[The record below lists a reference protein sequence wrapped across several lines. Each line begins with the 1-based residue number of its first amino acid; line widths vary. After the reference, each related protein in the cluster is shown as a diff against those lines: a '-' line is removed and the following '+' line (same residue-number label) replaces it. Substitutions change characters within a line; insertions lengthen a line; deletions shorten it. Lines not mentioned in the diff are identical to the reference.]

1 MNCHLTA
8 ENAAFTKI
16 RQLEKRVD
24 ETDKELDDVK
34 QQVSANTN
42 AFNGHIAQTAERVET
57 KELSATSATAN
68 TATFTNAEAGNLN
81 ATGITATTID
91 AGTINVDNL
100 ENVNVLHGKTVDVDK
115 TIATIGQ
122 FTETHTTT
130 ANNTTTNTDTLNV
143 STEANLTGQVNIDG
157 NLTFTKDNGLSKL
170 QGNYLEVDAANVV
183 IENKN
188 KEAYALKVPG
198 INGQALFGGS
208 VTVQDTLTAKNLVV
222 DGETHTTTAN
232 NTTTNTDTLNVST
245 EANLTG
251 QVNIDGNLTF
261 TKDNGLSKLQGEYL
275 EVDAAK
281 VVLNNKTKDGYALY
295 APGVDGRALFEG
307 SVSVQDTLTA
317 KNLVVDGEV
326 KGLKLD
332 EDTVLTNPTFKG
344 ITGTNELTTTALVIN
359 SEGKL
364 VSKKV
369 SNEVEGSVASSLVAY
384 KKIINATLLNEWK
397 QNSDNSVYKVP
408 VSSTAQFVINT
419 TNGEIQL
426 TNENGNQRKV
436 SDLGVTLEEAAYSVV
451 HNNFVYIIHP
461 TMENGTTFKCVII
474 PINTNTMEVSP
485 SLDITQY
492 FGEVSSSDYSESI
505 FEVVQN
511 KATYQPAAFGSVLS
525 EDVPTIGFIGT
536 NTYINLSTMEVNTR
550 DTAFDGKYSYV
561 LTKNGRWIKI
571 FGSVFSGMNTYYCTN
586 GRYSSV
592 EDAALGVPT
601 CENILDPDTNKIS
614 RQMFYVDAPL
624 FGMCGNSLVYS
635 NGGKIKEKPFAYIPG
650 YSTYES
656 HIFGTVD
663 KDGNPVYFGTLL
675 TVVSN
680 SASNSNLYLMGG
692 YYPRDYFTTT
702 TSYIETIVIDDAK
715 VEVNGSTFVDGVW
728 YDKVVNSV
736 TDLIAFITKPKDKKR
751 YKVLYTGYSV
761 WFDSSDTFQFP
772 KVFTSNDIY
781 GTFDIYHRRDDSRTF
796 ALELI
801 GTPGTATRIS
811 TLIDACHWHGFNT
824 NVSLLFCN
832 EALNKILAVDDES
845 VSYLHIND
853 CQLTFGTS
861 NTGKNSKYYLGISD
875 SSNVTYGLFNIPG
888 SLFSDVEN
896 KKVDLTLTNCYN
908 VIYRDNNSAN
918 DVMYGYSKMLFSFSD
933 RCEANIYSIP
943 SQVSEQCG
951 PGYNLEYN
959 AAANA
964 GAKFRTPTLK
974 YRATP
979 YR

>member
-1 MNCHLTA
+1 MDGRMNCHLTA

-16 RQLEKRVD
+16 RQLEKRMD
-24 ETDKELDDVK
+24 ETDKELDGVE
-34 QQVSANTN
+34 QQVLANTN
-42 AFNGHIAQTAERVET
+42 AFNEHIAQTAERVET

-68 TATFTNAEAGNLN
+68 TATFTNAEVSNLN
-81 ATGITATTID
+81 ATDITATTIG
-91 AGTINVDNL
+91 AETINVDNL

-122 FTETHTTT
+122 FAETHTTT

-143 STEANLTGQVNIDG
+143 ATEANLTGQVNIDG

-208 VTVQDTLTAKNLVV
+208 VTVQDTLTAKNLMVV
-222 DGETHTTTAN
+222 GET
-232 NTTTNTDTLNVST
+232 
-245 EANLTG
+245 
-251 QVNIDGNLTF
+251 F
-261 TKDNGLSKLQGEYL
+261 M
-275 EVDAAK
+275 
-281 VVLNNKTKDGYALY
+281 
-295 APGVDGRALFEG
+295 
-307 SVSVQDTLTA
+307 
-317 KNLVVDGEV
+317 

-332 EDTVLTNPTFKG
+332 ESTELTNPTFKG
-344 ITGTNELTTTALVIN
+344 ITGTNELTTTALVVN

-369 SNEVEGSVASSLVAY
+369 SNEVEGSVASSLICK
-384 KKIINATLLNEWK
+384 KKITTATLLDEWK
-397 QNSDNSVYKVP
+397 QNADNTLYKVP

-419 TNGEIQL
+419 TSGEIQL

-436 SDLGVTLEEAAYSVV
+436 SDLGVTVEDAAYSIV

-485 SLDITQY
+485 SVDITQY
-492 FGEVSSSDYSESI
+492 FGQVSSSDVSTSI
-505 FEVVQN
+505 WEEVIQL
-511 KATYQPAAFGSVLS
+511 KATYQPAAYGPVLS

-536 NTYINLSTMEVNTR
+536 NNYINLSTMEVNTR
-550 DTAFDGKYSYV
+550 DTAFDGEHSYV
-561 LTKNGRWIKI
+561 LTKNNRWIEI
-571 FGSVFSGMNTYYCTN
+571 FGEVFASYTHCTN

-592 EDAALGVPT
+592 EDAALGMPA
-601 CENILDPDTNKIS
+601 CEYVLDPDTNKIS
-614 RQMFYVDAPL
+614 QQMFYVDAPL
-624 FGMCGNSLVYS
+624 FGMLGSHLVYLD
-635 NGGKIKEKPFAYIPG
+635 GGTLKEVVFTDIPG
-650 YSTYES
+650 YSTYEDN
-656 HIFGTVD
+656 FGTVD
-663 KDGNPVYFGTLL
+663 KDGNPVHFGPLFTIM
-675 TVVSN
+675 SN
-680 SASNSNLYLMGG
+680 SASRSNLYLMGG
-692 YYPRDYFTTT
+692 YYPREYFNTT
-702 TSYIETIVIDDAK
+702 TSYDETIVIDDTK

-736 TDLIAFITKPKDKKR
+736 NGLIAFITKPKDKKR
-751 YKVLYTGYSV
+751 YKVLFTGYNV
-761 WFDSSDTFQFP
+761 VFDTSNTSQFP
-772 KVFTSNDIY
+772 KVFTENDIY
-781 GTFDIYHRRDDSRTF
+781 GTFDIYHLRDDSRSF
-796 ALELI
+796 RLELT
-801 GTPGTATRIS
+801 GTPGTATKIS
-811 TLIDACHWHGFNT
+811 KLIDACHWHGFYT
-824 NVSLLFCN
+824 IVSLLFCN
-832 EALNKILAVDDES
+832 EALNKILAVDNES

-853 CQLTFGTS
+853 CRLTFNKI
-861 NTGKNSKYYLGISD
+861 NTGRNSKYYLGISD
-875 SSNVTYGLFNIPG
+875 SSNVTYGTVVISE
-888 SLFSDVEN
+888 SLFSDAEN

-908 VIYRDNNSAN
+908 VVFNDNNSASKVTYN
-918 DVMYGYSKMLFSFSD
+918 YSKMLFSFSD
-933 RCEANIYSIP
+933 RCEANIYSTM

-959 AAANA
+959 AAGNA